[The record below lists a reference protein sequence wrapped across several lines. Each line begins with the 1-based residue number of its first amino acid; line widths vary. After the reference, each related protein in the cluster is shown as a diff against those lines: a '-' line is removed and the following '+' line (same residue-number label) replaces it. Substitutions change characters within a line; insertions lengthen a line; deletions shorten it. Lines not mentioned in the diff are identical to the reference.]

1 MIKKNLLSILGL
13 IASSLLI
20 LFYCINII
28 GFLAFNRTFSWMLI
42 FNTLSPFLLI
52 IIFLTLRHILVNISR
67 LYNFKILLTLLIIF
81 QTLILLL
88 MLGFKFQVVTT
99 KILTIPFMLSG
110 FIVIILTI
118 WFFISVSYISK
129 NEVTGLSFLQL
140 YAISALLVLLLSIV
154 PEILIFL
161 KKGDS
166 QSLDI
171 IRNIAVIVPY
181 IFLSIFFLKSLLHD
195 NNPDVN

>member
-1 MIKKNLLSILGL
+1 MINRNLLSTLGL

-28 GFLAFNRTFSWMLI
+28 GSLVFNKTLSWMSF
-42 FNTLSPFLLI
+42 FNTFSPFLLI
-52 IIFLTLRHILVNISR
+52 IIFLAIKHILVDISK
-67 LYNFKILLTLLIIF
+67 LDNFKILLTLLIIF
-81 QTLILLL
+81 QTIILLL
-88 MLGFKFQVVTT
+88 LLNFKFQVVTA

-110 FIVIILTI
+110 LIVIILTI
-118 WFFISVSYISK
+118 WFFISISHISK
-129 NEVTGLSFLQL
+129 NEVNGLPFLQL
-140 YAISALLVLLLSIV
+140 YAITALLVLLLSIL

-166 QSLDI
+166 RTLNI

-181 IFLSIFFLKSLLHD
+181 IFLSLFFLKSPNRD
-195 NNPDVN
+195 NNQGIN